1 MRKSSGSALAVIMI
15 ALFAVAAPWGGLGV
29 ASASGA
35 WKWETSLS
43 DSGNGEQG
51 LGSSVSADGGSVA
64 VGAPGANNTT
74 GSVLVYTGSGSNWST
89 ESKLTAHDGK
99 EFDYFGYSVA
109 LEGDTLVVGAPYAGS
124 NGAVY
129 VFTRTGSSWVQS
141 SKITGPTG
149 TNFGWGSA
157 GFGSIVAISGSTI
170 VVGAPDAGTSTETAN
185 GEVYV
190 YTGSGSSWNR
200 QAKLAISGWSMP
212 ISLAIDGNTVVLGA
226 DPGFSTPAWGQGQ
239 AAFVFTR
246 SGGKW
251 AQSAKLNVSNKDQAG
266 QYDQAGWF
274 ADSVDIDKNTIVVGD
289 PGAGSNFDMQGAAY
303 VFTGSGSSW
312 SKPVKLEA
320 SNGGPSSFFGTSVAV
335 DAGTIAVG
343 TSWASPSNAAYVF
356 SGAGSDWMELAIL
369 ADPQGKWG
377 GPEVALAGGTVFVG
391 WPLDRNGQGTVQVFS
406 APTPGIALTLAG
418 PVGRFAEGSP
428 VYFGGERLESTSSYS
443 LTLSSISDPSMP
455 DIVLA
460 AGTID
465 AYEGLYD
472 VVRLPVLPAGTYK
485 LLLYTTEQS
494 GRILELFDH
503 FVVGDSGDFVTIS
516 PNISARS

>member
-1 MRKSSGSALAVIMI
+1 MRKTFGSAFALIMV
-15 ALFAVAAPWGGLGV
+15 ALFTVTGPLGGLGA

-43 DSGNGEQG
+43 DSGNGPQL
-51 LGSSVSADGGSVA
+51 LGESVSADGGSVA
-64 VGAPGANNTT
+64 VGAPQANNTT
-74 GSVLVYTGSGSNWST
+74 GSVLVYTGSGANWST

-124 NGAVY
+124 NNNGAVY

-141 SKITGPTG
+141 AKITGPTG
-149 TNFGWGSA
+149 TNFGWGGA
-157 GFGSIVAISGSTI
+157 GFGSIVAISGGTI
-170 VVGAPDAGTSTETAN
+170 AVGAPDAGASSANVGPN

-190 YTGSGSSWNR
+190 YTGSGSSWSR
-200 QAKLAISGWSMP
+200 QAKLAISGWQMP

-226 DPGFSTPAWGQGQ
+226 DPGVSNPAFPEGQ

-266 QYDQAGWF
+266 WF
-274 ADSVDIDKNTIVVGD
+274 ADSVDIDENTIVVGD
-289 PGAGSNFDMQGAAY
+289 PGAGSNFDLQGAAY

-320 SNGGPSSFFGTSVAV
+320 SNGGPSSYFGTSVAV

-343 TSWASPSNAAYVF
+343 TGWLAPSDSAYVF

-369 ADPQGKWG
+369 ADPQGQGG
-377 GPEVALAGGTVFVG
+377 GPEVALTGSTVFVG
-391 WPLDRNGQGTVQVFS
+391 WMGDRNGQGTVRVFS
-406 APTPGIALTLAG
+406 GPTPGIALTLAG

-428 VYFGGERLESTSSYS
+428 VDFGGERLKSTSSYS

-455 DIVLA
+455 DVVLA

-465 AYEGLYD
+465 AYESLYD
-472 VVRLPVLPAGTYK
+472 VVTLPVLPPGTYE

-494 GRILELFDH
+494 GRTLELFDN

-516 PNISARS
+516 PNISAIS